1 MRKQTLYSLEYR
13 IRKSRLSYISY
24 NIDSRL
30 DDLRFTYYNLKRS
43 FRNLNKLRIE
53 NETDTWILNE
63 GTEDIK
69 DLSIADKSYNSKYK
83 SLSNLPKNYLPEPL
97 SCYDYYID
105 NLKLNDY
112 VNWGYI
118 KWEMK

>member
-1 MRKQTLYSLEYR
+1 MKKQTLYSLEYR

-24 NIDSRL
+24 NIDTRL

-69 DLSIADKSYNSKYK
+69 DLSIADKSYNSKY
-83 SLSNLPKNYLPEPL
+83 SILHVTATAHLSSE
-97 SCYDYYID
+97 
-105 NLKLNDY
+105 
-112 VNWGYI
+112 
-118 KWEMK
+118 